1 MIKVIAVGSLKEKYL
16 KSMVEDYYK
25 RITKYHKIE
34 LIEVKDSNITK
45 EKDEILKK
53 INKNDY
59 IISLD
64 IYGREYNS
72 IEFKDHLEN
81 LFNNSKSN
89 ITFIIGGS
97 DGIDDKIKSLSNEL
111 ISFSKL
117 TFPHGL
123 FRAILLEQIYRS
135 FKIMNN
141 ESYHKQ

>member
-1 MIKVIAVGSLKEKYL
+1 MIKIIAVGSLKEKYL

-45 EKDEILKK
+45 EKNEILKK

-141 ESYHKQ
+141 ESYHK

>member
-1 MIKVIAVGSLKEKYL
+1 MIKIIAVGSLKEKYL

-81 LFNNSKSN
+81 LFNNGKSN

-97 DGIDDKIKSLSNEL
+97 DGIDDEIKSLSNEL

-141 ESYHKQ
+141 ESYHK

>member
-1 MIKVIAVGSLKEKYL
+1 MFKV
-16 KSMVEDYYK
+16 
-25 RITKYHKIE
+25 
-34 LIEVKDSNITK
+34 
-45 EKDEILKK
+45 LKK

-72 IEFKDHLEN
+72 IEFEDHLEN

-141 ESYHKQ
+141 ESYHK